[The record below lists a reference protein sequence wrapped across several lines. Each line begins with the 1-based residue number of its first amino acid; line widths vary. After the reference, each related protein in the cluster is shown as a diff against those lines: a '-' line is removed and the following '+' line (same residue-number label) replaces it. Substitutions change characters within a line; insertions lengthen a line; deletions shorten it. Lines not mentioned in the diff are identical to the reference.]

1 MTIIKRYSNR
11 KLYDSAAAR
20 YVTLDEL
27 GDRIRA
33 GEEINV
39 VDHESGAD
47 LTAMTLMQIMFEREK
62 KVGGMLPKA
71 ILTTFIQAGSTAVD
85 ALRSGLNSL
94 VENSPAMEAEIRRRA
109 KILVEDGQVAVEEA
123 QRWTDMLLSNRWKQ
137 RDTTAEKSAA
147 APVEEPASPEPP
159 PSPASAAVYP
169 AEPVA
174 PPAPPMPDMIVEE
187 APPPAPGEVE
197 RLQQQIADLE
207 RKIAEIKA
215 GRKS

>member
-1 MTIIKRYSNR
+1 
-11 KLYDSAAAR
+11 
-20 YVTLDEL
+20 
-27 GDRIRA
+27 
-33 GEEINV
+33 
-39 VDHESGAD
+39 
-47 LTAMTLMQIMFEREK
+47 
-62 KVGGMLPKA
+62 
-71 ILTTFIQAGSTAVD
+71 
-85 ALRSGLNSL
+85 
-94 VENSPAMEAEIRRRA
+94 RRRA

-137 RDTTAEKSAA
+137 RDTAAEKSAA

-159 PSPASAAVYP
+159 PSPAGAAVYP